1 MQPRKT
7 WLPADL
13 QKPAQVQALRGVMFS
28 QDNQGDLVGVEVYD
42 GGAPVALSGSV
53 MGYIVKDNGETVSVT
68 GQCAENRAW
77 IVLPANAYDVVGMLH
92 IAIQWKESS
101 ADTSPALTLGMCAVY
116 VQRTQTGDIVTPE
129 YRILDVAAILQM
141 ISDVTAATTAANTAA
156 GNANAKAT
164 LADTAAENANTKAAL
179 ADQKADLA
187 NTAAAAA
194 NTAAAAANAA
204 AAAAPTVLTATT
216 QYKVTDSGSTTPST
230 WDNNPPAT
238 IPQGKW
244 LWIKQTL
251 AWDNGQTSTLYTRT
265 YQGQDGT
272 GAVSTISVDGIVYT
286 ADSTTHDVALPLDT
300 APTQNSS
307 ALLTSGAVY
316 TAVKAVS
323 DAVEAHTPIVVDFG
337 NISQLPVTANDPA
350 ITADMRIIYWETNGP
365 IAFDSDLTVET
376 TAGSVTVSGTLNEY
390 GTDVASLKIVLAAA
404 TQITITN
411 EVEE

>member
-1 MQPRKT
+1 MQPRET
-7 WLPADL
+7 WLQADL
-13 QKPAQVQALRGVMFS
+13 RKPAQVQALRGVMFS

-53 MGYIVKDNGETVSVT
+53 MGYIVKDNGETVGVT

-164 LADTAAENANTKAAL
+164 LADTAAENANTKATL
-179 ADQKADLA
+179 ADQKATLA
-187 NTAAAAA
+187 NNAA
-194 NTAAAAANAA
+194 TAANAA

-216 QYKVTDSGSTTPST
+216 QYKVADSGSTIPSA
-230 WDNNPPAT
+230 WDNDPPAT
-238 IPQGKW
+238 VPQGKW

-251 AWDNGQTSTLYTRT
+251 AWDNGQTSTLYTKT
-265 YQGQDGT
+265 YQGRDGSGT
-272 GAVSTISVDGIVYT
+272 VSSVSVGSNTPTY
-286 ADSTTHDVALPLDT
+286 ADSNNNVALPIDA

-316 TAVKAVS
+316 TAVEAVTS
-323 DAVEAHTPIVVDFG
+323 ITVDMGTISSLPITK
-337 NISQLPVTANDPA
+337 TATGV
-350 ITADMRIIYWETNGP
+350 TADMTVDSWEIGTP
-365 IAFDSDLTVET
+365 SAFRSDLTVV
-376 TAGSVTVSGTLNEY
+376 TATGSVTVNGSISGSST
-390 GTDVASLKIVLAAA
+390 LKIKLSKTTNVTGEEVAA
-404 TQITITN
+404 
-411 EVEE
+411 E

>member
-1 MQPRKT
+1 MQPRET
-7 WLPADL
+7 WLQADL
-13 QKPAQVQALRGVMFS
+13 RKPAQVQALRGVLFS

-53 MGYIVKDNGETVSVT
+53 MGYIVKDNGETVGVA

-194 NTAAAAANAA
+194 NAAAE
-204 AAAAPTVLTATT
+204 AAPTVLTATIE
-216 QYKVTDSGSTTPST
+216 YAASNSGTVTPSA
-230 WDNNPPAT
+230 WESAPPSV
-238 IPQGKW
+238 PQGYW

-251 AWDNGQTSTLYTRT
+251 AWDNGQTSTLYTKT
-265 YQGQDGT
+265 YQGRDGSGT
-272 GAVSTISVDGIVYT
+272 VSSVSVGSNTPTY
-286 ADSTTHDVALPLDT
+286 ADSNNNVALPIDA
-300 APTQNSS
+300 APTQGSS
-307 ALLTSGAVY
+307 ALLTSGTVY
-316 TAVKAVS
+316 TAVKAV
-323 DAVEAHTPIVVDFG
+323 TPITVDMG
-337 NISQLPVTANDPA
+337 TISSLPITKTATGV
-350 ITADMRIIYWETNGP
+350 TADMTVDSWEIGTP
-365 IAFDSDLTVET
+365 SAFRSDLTVT
-376 TAGSVTVSGTLNEY
+376 TADGSVTINGSISGSST
-390 GTDVASLKIVLAAA
+390 LKIKLSK
-404 TQITITN
+404 TTN
-411 EVEE
+411 VTGEEVAEE

>member
-1 MQPRKT
+1 MQPRET
-7 WLPADL
+7 WLQADL
-13 QKPAQVQALRGVMFS
+13 RKPAQVQALRGVMFS

-53 MGYIVKDNGETVSVT
+53 MGYIVKDNGETVGVT

-164 LADTAAENANTKAAL
+164 LANTAAENANTKATL
-179 ADQKADLA
+179 ADQKATL
-187 NTAAAAA
+187 A

-216 QYKVTDSGSTTPST
+216 QYKVADSGSTIPSA
-230 WDNNPPAT
+230 WNNDPPAT
-238 IPQGKW
+238 VPQGKW

-251 AWDNGQTSTLYTRT
+251 AWDNGQTSTLYTRA
-265 YQGQDGT
+265 YQGRDGSGT
-272 GAVSTISVDGIVYT
+272 VSSVSVDGTPYY
-286 ADSTTHDVALPLDT
+286 ADTKDNVALPIDA
-300 APTQNSS
+300 APTQGSS

-316 TAVKAVS
+316 TAAEGLSGDITAV
-323 DAVEAHTPIVVDFG
+323 TPITVDMG
-337 NISQLPVTANDPA
+337 TISSLPITKTATGV
-350 ITADMRIIYWETNGP
+350 TADMTVDSWEIGTP
-365 IAFDSDLTVET
+365 SAFKSDLTVT
-376 TAGSVTVSGTLNEY
+376 TADGSVTVNGSISGSST
-390 GTDVASLKIVLAAA
+390 LKIKLSKTTNVTGEEVAA
-404 TQITITN
+404 
-411 EVEE
+411 E